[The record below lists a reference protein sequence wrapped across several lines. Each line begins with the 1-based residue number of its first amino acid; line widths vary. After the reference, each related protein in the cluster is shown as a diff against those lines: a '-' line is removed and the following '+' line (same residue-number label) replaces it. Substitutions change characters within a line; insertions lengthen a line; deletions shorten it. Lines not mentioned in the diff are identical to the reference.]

1 MPWRCAEEGCLWH
14 QVSFSLVITSLLLCR
29 CCPNIYQT
37 QQNKENA
44 VIDSKQTVNKMTN
57 MYFMCLL
64 YWCFYSD
71 SRIVYSMK
79 VWKRKATKSPGL
91 WICKPDSTTSNS
103 KQQEAD
109 YSCLP
114 GVFFFFKC
122 VLDGE
127 VTVILPGTDTCF
139 TFRDVT
145 LTATFIGTWN
155 PQAPESSLFS
165 LYLTYFK
172 DIFSVSFDLISWVH
186 CFTVFVYMDKI
197 RNKNLMLSWCAFK
210 GDNS

>member
-1 MPWRCAEEGCLWH
+1 MILCGCSEETQPWTGSVINKMPWRCAEEGCLWH

-103 KQQEAD
+103 KQQEAG
-109 YSCLP
+109 YP
-114 GVFFFFKC
+114 C
-122 VLDGE
+122 VLVFGWFVVVSFFTCLLEDE
-127 VTVILPGTDTCF
+127 VTVILLVIDTC
-139 TFRDVT
+139 
-145 LTATFIGTWN
+145 L
-155 PQAPESSLFS
+155 
-165 LYLTYFK
+165 
-172 DIFSVSFDLISWVH
+172 
-186 CFTVFVYMDKI
+186 
-197 RNKNLMLSWCAFK
+197 LSDMWF
-210 GDNS
+210 